1 MTQSV
6 FISGA
11 TSGIGLTTAQL
22 LDEQGWRVFAAA
34 LPNDDFSLLVNNT
47 SERLV
52 TLQLDITDADAIT
65 KVVQTIKEHVGNDG
79 LQAII
84 NNAGIQL
91 VGALETLSANDLRQ
105 QFEVNVFGHFQVIQ
119 AMLPLLRQ
127 TRGRIINI
135 SSLMGKVAMPILGAY
150 SMSKH
155 ALEGMSDAL
164 RLELALFGI
173 DVILIEFGAID
184 TPMTNGMKVL
194 LDNQFNSL
202 SSEVQANYQSLYN
215 AMTETLV
222 QQAKNATSPEKI
234 AEVIIHALTT
244 NKPKP
249 RYAISP
255 AVKGLMMM
263 RQFAPDEIGD
273 SILKRALKLP

>member
-11 TSGIGLTTAQL
+11 SSGIGLATAQL
-22 LDEQGWRVFAAA
+22 LDKQGWRVFAAA
-34 LPNDDFSLLVNNT
+34 LPTDDFSPLVNST
-47 SERLV
+47 SDRLI
-52 TLQLDITDADAIT
+52 TLPLDITNADEISKAVEEISAL
-65 KVVQTIKEHVGNDG
+65 VGNDG

-84 NNAGIQL
+84 NNAGIQI
-91 VGALETLSANDLRQ
+91 VGALETLSVDALRQ

-127 TRGRIINI
+127 SKGRIINI

-155 ALEGMSDAL
+155 ALEGMSDVL
-164 RLELALFGI
+164 RLELAPFGI
-173 DVILIEFGAID
+173 DVVVIEFGAIN
-184 TPMTNGMKVL
+184 TPMTNSMKML
-194 LDNQFNSL
+194 LNNQCNNL
-202 SSEVQANYQSLYN
+202 TSEEQANYQGLYDGM
-215 AMTETLV
+215 AETLEA
-222 QQAKNATSPEKI
+222 QAKSATSPEKV
-234 AEVIIHALTT
+234 ADVILDALTRE
-244 NKPKP
+244 KPKP

-255 AVKGLMMM
+255 AVNGLMMM
-263 RQFAPDEIGD
+263 RKFAPDEVGD